1 MSSKVRSVSHEPP
14 DSLPVPPSRWDQLF
28 ADLEHQ
34 LAAERAQEARWEVAE
49 LVRTERAAVTTA
61 DRVRDAGGSVLRVH
75 VAADEV
81 VEGTVV
87 DAAAQWLLIDVGQGR
102 RALVPTAAMCVVD
115 GLGRRA
121 APPAGRVE
129 SALSLGHVLRAL
141 GRDRAVVAVRTA
153 AGEVVGRIDGVG
165 ADHLDLG
172 LEQPAGRQ
180 VVVPFAAVR
189 SVVTR

>member
-1 MSSKVRSVSHEPP
+1 MT
-14 DSLPVPPSRWDQLF
+14 L
-28 ADLEHQ
+28 
-34 LAAERAQEARWEVAE
+34 
-49 LVRTERAAVTTA
+49 A
-61 DRVRDAGGSVLRVH
+61 DRVRDAVGSVLRLH
-75 VAADEV
+75 VSAEDV
-81 VEGTVV
+81 VEGTVL
-87 DAAAQWLLIDVGQGR
+87 DAAPQWLLLDVAHGR
-102 RALVPTAAMCVVD
+102 RALVPTAAVRVVD

-129 SALSLGHVLRAL
+129 SALTLGHVLRAL
-141 GRDRAVVAVRTA
+141 GRDRAVVSVRTA
-153 AGEVVGRIDGVG
+153 AGELVGRIERVG